1 MSLRI
6 KPVLCRAGVMDNY
19 AYIITDE
26 ATGIAAV
33 VDASEAEPIKIMCEA
48 LKLKPSYI
56 LTTHHHFDH
65 VGGNAELK
73 SLYGLKVV
81 GPETEKSLIPEL
93 DIALKD
99 GDDFCLGESK
109 AQVIAAPG
117 HTLGHVLWYFP
128 DDKVLF
134 TGDVLFNLCI
144 GGIFEGTPE
153 QMWNSLEKIK
163 ALPDDVAFYPG
174 HEYTA
179 GALRMAMAR
188 GQTPALEKY
197 LAIAYSRLTKKEAYA
212 PITLGLEKQ
221 CNPYL
226 MINDQEQFLQIF
238 K

>member
-1 MSLRI
+1 LKI
-6 KPVLCRAGVMDNY
+6 KSVLCRAGVMDNY

-26 ATGIAAV
+26 AAGITAV
-33 VDASEAEPIKIMCEA
+33 VDASEAEPIKTACQM
-48 LKLKPSYI
+48 LNLRPSYI

-73 SLYGLKVV
+73 AEYGLKIV
-81 GPETEKSLIPEL
+81 GPEAEKSLIPEL
-93 DIALKD
+93 DIAVKD
-99 GDDFCLGESK
+99 GDKFALGQSK
-109 AQVIAAPG
+109 AQVISAAG
-117 HTLGHVLWYFP
+117 HTLGHILWYFP
-128 DDKVLF
+128 ADKVLF

-153 QMWNSLEKIK
+153 QMWNSLQKIK
-163 ALPDDVAFYPG
+163 ALPDDVVFYAG

-179 GALRMAMAR
+179 GALRAAITR
-188 GQTPALEKY
+188 GQTPAMEKY
-197 LAIAYSRLTKKEAYA
+197 LGLAYSRLTQKTPDT

-226 MINDQEQFLQIF
+226 MINDKTEFMQIF

>member
-1 MSLRI
+1 MSLKI
-6 KPVLCRAGVMDNY
+6 KPVLCRAGAMDNY

-26 ATGIAAV
+26 ASGITAV
-33 VDASEAEPIKIMCEA
+33 VDASEAEPIKIMCDA

-73 SLYGLKVV
+73 AEYGLKVV

-99 GDDFCLGESK
+99 GDYFCLGESK

-153 QMWNSLEKIK
+153 QMWNSLQKIK
-163 ALPDDVAFYPG
+163 ALPDDVAFYAG

-179 GALRMAMAR
+179 GAMRMAMAR
-188 GQTPALEKY
+188 GQTPAMEKY
-197 LAIAYSRLTKKEAYA
+197 LAMAYSRLTRKEPNM

-226 MINDQEQFLQIF
+226 MINDKEQFLQIF

>member
-1 MSLRI
+1 MSLKI

-26 ATGIAAV
+26 ATGITAV
-33 VDASEAEPIKIMCEA
+33 VDASEAEPIKTACQM
-48 LKLKPSYI
+48 LDVRPSYI

-65 VGGNAELK
+65 VGGNVELK
-73 SLYGLKVV
+73 AEYDLKIV
-81 GPETEKSLIPEL
+81 GSEAEKSLIPEL
-93 DIALKD
+93 DVALKD
-99 GDDFCLGESK
+99 GDEFQLGQSK

-117 HTLGHVLWYFP
+117 HTLGHILWYFP
-128 DDKVLF
+128 ADKVLF

-144 GGIFEGTPE
+144 GGIFEGTAE
-153 QMWNSLEKIK
+153 QMWNSLQKIK
-163 ALPDDVAFYPG
+163 SLPNDVAFYAG

-179 GALRMAMAR
+179 GAFRMAIAR

-197 LAIAYSRLTKKEAYA
+197 LGLAYMRLTRKKPDM

-226 MINDQEQFLQIF
+226 MVNDKAEFMQLF

>member
-1 MSLRI
+1 MSLKI
-6 KPVLCRAGVMDNY
+6 KPVLCRAGAMDNY

-26 ATGIAAV
+26 ASGITAV
-33 VDASEAEPIKIMCEA
+33 VDASEAEPIKIMCDA

-73 SLYGLKVV
+73 AEYGLKIV
-81 GPETEKSLIPEL
+81 GPEAEKSLIPEL

-99 GDDFCLGESK
+99 GEFFQLGESK
-109 AQVIAAPG
+109 AQVISAAG
-117 HTLGHVLWYFP
+117 HTLGHILWYFP

-144 GGIFEGTPE
+144 GGIFEGTQE
-153 QMWNSLEKIK
+153 QMWNSLQKIK
-163 ALPDDVAFYPG
+163 ALPDDVAFYAG

-188 GQTPALEKY
+188 GQTPAMEKY
-197 LAIAYSRLTKKEAYA
+197 LAMAYSRLTRKEPNM

-226 MINDQEQFLQIF
+226 MINDKEQFLQIF

>member
-1 MSLRI
+1 MSLKI

-26 ATGIAAV
+26 ATGTTAV
-33 VDASEAEPIKIMCEA
+33 VDASEAEPVKIMCEA
-48 LKLKPSYI
+48 LKLNPSYI

-73 SLYGLKVV
+73 KRYGLKIV
-81 GPETEKSLIPEL
+81 GPEAEKKLIADL

-99 GDDFCLGESK
+99 GDEFALGQSK
-109 AQVIAAPG
+109 ARVIAAPG
-117 HTLGHVLWYFP
+117 HTLGHILWYFP

-153 QMWNSLEKIK
+153 QMWNSLQKIK
-163 ALPDDVAFYPG
+163 ALPDDVAFYAG

-197 LAIAYSRLTKKEAYA
+197 LASAYSRLTAKTPDK